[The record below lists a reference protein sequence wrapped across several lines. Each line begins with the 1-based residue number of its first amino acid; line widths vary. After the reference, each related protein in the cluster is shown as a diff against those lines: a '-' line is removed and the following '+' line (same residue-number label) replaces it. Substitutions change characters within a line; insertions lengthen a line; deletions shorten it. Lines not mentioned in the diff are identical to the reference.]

1 MKKRVVRKFFT
12 QLSKCR
18 LNYRL
23 LYKLMPKGVVKH
35 LDELIYEDAKSAGML
50 PDTETKHRRM

>member
-12 QLSKCR
+12 QLSKGRFNFR
-18 LNYRL
+18 LF
-23 LYKLMPKGVVKH
+23 YKLMPKGASKH
-35 LDELIYEDAKSAGML
+35 LDELIYEDAKSARMI